1 MLHVLRTVEAMTM
14 PLHQP
19 EKCHSS
25 QNIIAITIMVV
36 KISGIILHLWSDFSH
51 LRIGEPNSLG

>member
-36 KISGIILHLWSDFSH
+36 KISGIIYICG
-51 LRIGEPNSLG
+51 RIFHTLGLVNRTA